1 MQVDINTILE
11 DIKSGKASR
20 TQDSLDK
27 LNALLEARFNAGEK
41 DYSIAA
47 IGRVSKAKGG
57 VGTVSIRN
65 KTGEHFRLLIDAWA
79 TKANTTMKK
88 PPVPQSRKLDTPSDM
103 DLLKR
108 LDDPAMRAV
117 FGQIIAEKNKLKA
130 ENRILK
136 QNAEVVVDMRPN
148 RVIHAEQ
155 VHQKVEVLP
164 SLDGVLLPAD
174 IEALQDAINEDR
186 MAQRGWMVSKYG
198 AVKDEYGRPLFK
210 NGFVLA
216 IQKVLAQLE

>member
-11 DIKSGKASR
+11 DLKSGKASR

-47 IGRVSKAKGG
+47 IGRVSKAEGG

-65 KTGEHFRLLIDAWA
+65 KTGEHFRLLIDSWA

-148 RVIHAEQ
+148 RVIQAEQ
-155 VHQKVEVLP
+155 VHQEVEVLP
-164 SLDGVLLPAD
+164 SLDGVLLQAD
-174 IEALQDAINEDR
+174 IEALKDAINEDK
-186 MAQRGWMVSKYG
+186 MAQRGWTVSKYG
-198 AVKDEYGRPLFK
+198 AVKDEHGRRLFK

-216 IQKVLAQLE
+216 IQKVLAQV

>member
-1 MQVDINTILE
+1 MQVDIDTILE
-11 DIKSGKASR
+11 DLKSGKASR
-20 TQDSLDK
+20 TKDSLDK

-41 DYSIAA
+41 DYSIAT
-47 IGRVSKAKGG
+47 IGRVSKAEGG

-79 TKANTTMKK
+79 TKANATMKK
-88 PPVPQSRKLDTPSDM
+88 PPVPQSRKLNTPSDM

-148 RVIHAEQ
+148 QAIHAEQ
-155 VHQKVEVLP
+155 VHQEVEVLP
-164 SLDGVLLPAD
+164 SLDGVLLQGD
-174 IEALQDAINEDR
+174 IDALEDAINEDK
-186 MAQRGWMVSKYG
+186 MAQRGWTVSRYG
-198 AVKDEYGRPLFK
+198 AVKDEHGRPLFK

-216 IQKVLAQLE
+216 IQKVLAQV